1 MHFLHSSIAETDR
14 CAGAA
19 FPPCLAQPNNTADE
33 ATTNMAY
40 ATEITTGTQ
49 SGLSAR
55 FTGLLIDLRAR
66 LARRKVYTQTISELQ
81 NLSDRE
87 LADLGL
93 NRSIIRR
100 VAFQAAYEV

>member
-1 MHFLHSSIAETDR
+1 MRFLHSSIVNSGR

-49 SGLSAR
+49 SGFSAR

-66 LARRKVYTQTISELQ
+66 LARRKVYNQTLSELQ
-81 NLSDRE
+81 NLSNRE

-100 VAFQAAYEV
+100 VAYQAAYEV